1 MLEFCSIGFLLPGGS
16 FTRFMY
22 RSKSCQQPCLALDNV
37 LFLFEVRSASLECY
51 VRVWKKPR
59 RSGYQADHEVFLAA
73 TFITTLHSI
82 KDEP

>member
-22 RSKSCQQPCLALDNV
+22 RSKSCQQPCLALDIV

-51 VRVWKKPR
+51 ESLEKATTLRISGR
-59 RSGYQADHEVFLAA
+59 SRSFFSGYFYYNTPLDQG
-73 TFITTLHSI
+73 
-82 KDEP
+82 